1 MIEPT
6 NLNQPIVLDSSGLY
20 PVESGYV
27 AITTEVEWLQ
37 SFGMSN
43 SPYWIIG
50 DRLCDWAI
58 KWLDAWDKADLV
70 QIKQSPR
77 HTLQTLFAP
86 LNLPD
91 DWTEQQLI
99 ALDLQLSQIKQNN
112 PTENPIPHFL
122 ANATNS
128 DLATWQETPS
138 PENLAQWL
146 NIKVPTEYHFL
157 EQVWQHRQAEQN
169 STLQPYYQISDKQ
182 KLLKQWLGIISP
194 AINNLGNYPFP
205 IPDAIVPEFDNYWTS
220 KIIQTDGDAINS
232 LTANQVGLDRI
243 SAIAYRL
250 MRDRSILILET
261 RLAKLKLSPQ
271 QRQELRSILPPDTPV
286 PLAIDADYRAAF
298 DWVTNSYLPFR
309 KWETVTEQLPIEQR
323 QSDHLASSFEAWIF
337 KHYATLRV
345 SPVAESQLNYNVA
358 AMVQNLYQESPIL
371 WVVID
376 GLGWLDHQELLQY
389 LTETKELAI
398 ATAISPRFSILPTKT
413 EYAKWSLYA
422 QLTCDDSEW
431 KVSADLT
438 KVFEKIGTGKRYTDG
453 KRETQLYPALKQ
465 GFDHIY
471 CWDTEKLDELYHS
484 GRDWQ
489 SLYEVERPNVLRSL
503 AEHIKYCVKLHP
515 RPDSLKIVIA
525 SDHGQMMGEVA
536 QIQEYPTHLDAKGRM
551 AIGNTDDPRFIVL
564 DQERFGLPYD
574 ISIVKGSYCLGSF
587 NRNLAGESLG
597 THGGLYPEEVVVG
610 VSVLSTVVTRAP
622 IFVTCSGSGK
632 AAQSGEIIIS
642 IDNSHNSVPLTALS
656 LYISEIP
663 SLKNGFADLPSVPA
677 HQRVAHSIIIT
688 YPEVPPDAKN
698 NSLNLTGELIFY
710 FADADKS
717 QAILEPTSAIAIQ
730 QIFSSGFKKDILE
743 DW

>member
-1 MIEPT
+1 MVDNIQEV
-6 NLNQPIVLDSSGLY
+6 VLDRTGLY
-20 PVESGYV
+20 PVEAGYI

-37 SFGMSN
+37 SFGVSN

-50 DRLCDWAI
+50 DRLCEWTL
-58 KWLDAWDKADLV
+58 KWLEVRDKTDLV
-70 QIKQSPR
+70 KTKQSPR
-77 HTLQTLFAP
+77 RALESIFAP
-86 LNLPD
+86 FPLPD
-91 DWTEQQLI
+91 DWTDQQLI
-99 ALDLQLSQIKQNN
+99 ILELKLSQFPKD
-112 PTENPIPHFL
+112 NPIAFL
-122 ANATNS
+122 LADISNS
-128 DLATWQETPS
+128 NFQIWHESAS
-138 PENLAQWL
+138 PQNLAAWL
-146 NIKVPTEYHFL
+146 TTQIPSEYQPIEKL
-157 EQVWQHRQAEQN
+157 WQHRQGDQDN
-169 STLQPYYQISDKQ
+169 ILGHYYQINDKQ
-182 KLLKQWLGIISP
+182 TLLKQWLGIVKPNIP
-194 AINNLGNYPFP
+194 DLGNYPLA
-205 IPDAIVPEFDNYWTS
+205 IPEAIASEFDNYWTS
-220 KIIQTDGDAINS
+220 KIIQTNGDAINS

-243 SAIAYRL
+243 STIAYRL

-271 QRQELRSILPPDTPV
+271 QRQELRSILPPDKPD
-286 PLAIDADYRAAF
+286 PLAIDADYRSAF

-323 QSDHLASSFEAWIF
+323 QSDNLASSFEAWIF

-345 SPVAESQLNYNVA
+345 APVAESQLNYNVA
-358 AMVQNLYQESPIL
+358 AMVQNLYQESLIL

-422 QLTCDDSEW
+422 QLTCDDSTW
-431 KVSADLT
+431 RVRADLDR
-438 KVFEKIGTGKRYTDG
+438 VFERIGTGRRYTDS

-465 GFDHIY
+465 GSDQLY

-536 QIQEYPTHLDAKGRM
+536 QIQEYPTHLEAKGRM

-574 ISIVKGSYCLGSF
+574 ISIVKAAYCLGSF

-677 HQRVAHSIIIT
+677 HQRVSHSIIIT

-698 NSLNLTGELIFY
+698 NNLNLTGELIFY
-710 FADADKS
+710 FADAEKS